1 MKLSL
6 KNVRLA
12 FPVLFTA
19 KADKNGN
26 MKFSAALLFAPD
38 HPAHKMIKA
47 AEQEVGKAKWGAKW
61 PGIEKQIATK
71 DRMALHDGDAKE
83 QYDGYTG
90 NYFVNASNK
99 VRPLTLDRD
108 KSVLNEEDGRVYA
121 GCFVNASIE
130 LWAQDNT
137 HGKAIN
143 CSLRGIQ
150 FASDGDAFAAG
161 GAASED
167 EFDEVEGEEELV

>member
-12 FPVLFTA
+12 FPQLFTA

-26 MKFSAALLFAPD
+26 LKFSATLIFAPD
-38 HPAHKMIKA
+38 HPAYKAIKA
-47 AEQEVGKAKWGAKW
+47 AEQEVGLEKWKDKW
-61 PGIEKQIATK
+61 KGIEKQIATK

-83 QYDGYTG
+83 QYDGYAG

-99 VRPLTLDRD
+99 VRPLAIDRD
-108 KSVLNEEDGRVYA
+108 KSALSEEDGKLYA

-130 LWAQDNT
+130 LWAQDNE

-143 CSLRGIQ
+143 CSLRGVQ

-161 GAASED
+161 GSASED
-167 EFDEVEGEEELV
+167 EFDEVEEEDLV